1 MFYLQERLLAFEKGM
16 KERLYQATRNV
27 TSRNNAYASLTPWWT
42 SDRTPA
48 NVSISAYSYSYFES
62 IQALNPEM
70 QTVVFSYRLKR
81 LSEILV
87 RDYFTITSND
97 CDLMVGTQDVHIHRC
112 SSDLDKNFSRPT
124 PLTLRAL
131 AVALPYRFLHSSL
144 KSSGTVPLYYIHV
157 ARYVFVYEDGDAV
170 FGNFKIAIIRCDHG
184 IGMAPTTDI
193 NRVRAAPLY
202 QQVFTIAQ
210 AKGKGFYH
218 SVLENLCRLAPY
230 VDFLKENPQIKIHSK
245 IVSPFLSLLG
255 LDPGRVVTG
264 DIRANL
270 LYLPAGVPCCVS
282 PPFCTQTLSRQ
293 LRKGVEGQPRDQII
307 LIQRSTRRW
316 FRNHDAIL
324 KRLKR
329 LASPH
334 GLGVQVFGDNP
345 LPGLQATK
353 TMFARAVLVVAPH
366 GAGETNLV
374 FSAPG
379 TVLVEGLCFVRGG
392 NFTSKCYQTMA
403 YSLGQRYHGLV
414 FAKDCFDISPNDI
427 GGPVEKILKLI

>member
-1 MFYLQERLLAFEKGM
+1 MLIFETTM
-16 KERLYQATRNV
+16 KEKLYQTTRSLA
-27 TSRNNAYASLTPWWT
+27 SRNNASATAWWT
-42 SDRTPA
+42 SNRRPA
-48 NVSISAYSYSYFES
+48 NVIVSAYSSSYFES
-62 IQALNPEM
+62 VQALSQEI
-70 QTVVFSYRLKR
+70 QIVVFSYYLKR
-81 LSEILV
+81 LSEILLSE
-87 RDYFTITSND
+87 YFTITSND
-97 CDLMVGTQDVHIHRC
+97 CDLMLGSQDVHIHRC
-112 SSDLDKNFSRPT
+112 SSDLESSFTNST
-124 PLTLRAL
+124 HLSLQAL
-131 AVALPYRFLHSSL
+131 AVDLPYSYLNASLESSEA
-144 KSSGTVPLYYIHV
+144 VPLNYIHV
-157 ARYVFVYEDGDAV
+157 GRHAFVYEDGDAV
-170 FGNFKIAIIRCDHG
+170 FGNVKIALLGCGQKMKMNQTAHIDQ
-184 IGMAPTTDI
+184 
-193 NRVRAAPLY
+193 VRAAPLY

-210 AKGKGFYH
+210 AEGKGFYH

-230 VDFLKENPQIKIHSK
+230 VEFLKENPQIKIHSK
-245 IVSPFLSLLG
+245 VASPFLSLLE

-264 DIRANL
+264 DIRADL

-353 TMFARAVLVVAPH
+353 TMFARAVVVVAPH

-392 NFTSKCYQTMA
+392 NVTEKCYQTMA
-403 YSLGQRYHGLV
+403 YSLGLRYHGLV
-414 FAKDCFDISPNDI
+414 FAKDCFDITPDDI
-427 GGPVEKILKLI
+427 GEPVEKILNLI